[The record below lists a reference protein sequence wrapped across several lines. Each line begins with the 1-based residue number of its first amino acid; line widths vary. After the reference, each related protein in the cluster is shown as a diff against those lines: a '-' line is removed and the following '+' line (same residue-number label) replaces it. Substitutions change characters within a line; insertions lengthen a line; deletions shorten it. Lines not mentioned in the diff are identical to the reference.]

1 MSELVEVVFV
11 FADVTNPKQ
20 NKKKRGNWMFGEL
33 FPGGERWNFLP
44 TPSK

>member
-20 NKKKRGNWMFGEL
+20 KKKEEIGCLNCFQEKDGTFYL
-33 FPGGERWNFLP
+33 VQV
-44 TPSK
+44 SKK